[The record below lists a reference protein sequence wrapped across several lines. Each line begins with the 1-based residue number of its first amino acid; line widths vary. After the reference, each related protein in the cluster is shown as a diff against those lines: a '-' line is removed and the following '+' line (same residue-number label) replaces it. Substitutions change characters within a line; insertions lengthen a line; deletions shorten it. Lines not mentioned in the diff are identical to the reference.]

1 MQKILTKRVFRDLR
15 ANLFRYLA
23 LMIMIMFCMF
33 IVVALIVSAESV
45 MKGTEKYHDETF
57 LENGQFTTFIPLTEN
72 DENGLEELGA
82 VLEQHFSMDYD
93 MEDNSVLRVM
103 KVREKID
110 LLHVNEGRIPV
121 NENEI
126 AIDPRYKDEHDLVIG
141 DILKLGDESFE
152 ITGIVT
158 TADYDSPMKEFGDTA
173 SDSVSFGISFVSEK
187 AYEKLLSNGQNA
199 RAEVYLYA
207 YRITDNNIT
216 DNDVK
221 EYMKDIEITADQI
234 DDEYFKEYW
243 DENAGR
249 KDEYLDGIDELLDG
263 ARELKDGA
271 NELKT
276 GTQEF
281 VTGAGQLIDSMPE
294 LKEGTDALT
303 EGISELDE
311 GAIELYDGVEELRD
325 KTNELV
331 NEFMDVKLYNMQS
344 FRTAEDNS
352 RISSA
357 ANDQVINLY
366 AGMFCGVLIIIMF
379 AYVISVFVVHGI
391 EKESSVIGALYALG
405 VKRKQLMLHYITLP
419 VVIIFLA
426 SLIGTLLGASKY
438 GAGWQLQDVY
448 GYFSVPVFD
457 IYVPSYLLIYG
468 IVMPPLI
475 AAIVNVIVIRN
486 KLSRTALSLI
496 RNEQKAS
503 KVSTINIKG
512 KSFVNTFKLRQM
524 IRELRSGLTVV
535 FGMFVTLLLLMIA
548 LNCLTLCLN
557 VKNNMVK
564 DAKYE
569 YMYTYKYPEKEVPIG
584 GEAAFAK
591 ALSKETLGYKFNITI
606 MGIDNDNPYFDAKP
620 EKGMNKVVISNSI
633 ASKFGLKK
641 GDKLIVTDEEN
652 ERDYAFDITD
662 ITEYST
668 SMYAFMDIESMR
680 ELFEEDED
688 YFNTVF
694 SDKELDIPSGRLFA
708 TTTKQSIER
717 ASDVFINNMWGMVIM
732 IMSCSIAV
740 FIIVMYLMMKV
751 MIDRSS
757 FNISLIKIFG
767 YKKNEIRKL
776 YLDGNFYFVALG
788 ALVCIPLAKLIM
800 DRVYPY
806 MVANVGC
813 DLNITFPLWEY
824 LLIYGI
830 ILVLYFII
838 NNVLVINIGKI
849 LPAEVLKNRE

>member
-1 MQKILTKRVFRDLR
+1 MQRILTKRVFRDLK

-45 MKGTEKYHDETF
+45 MKGTEKYHDETS
-57 LENGQFTTFIPLTEN
+57 LESGQFTTFIPLAEE
-72 DENGLEELGA
+72 DENGLEELGV
-82 VLEQHFSMDYD
+82 VLEQHFSMDYN
-93 MEDNSVLRVM
+93 MEDDSVLRVM

-126 AIDPRYKDEHDLVIG
+126 AIDPRYKDEHDLAIG

-152 ITGIVT
+152 ITGVVT

-187 AYEKLLSNGQNA
+187 AYKKLLSNGQNA

-207 YRITDNNIT
+207 YRITDNDIT

-234 DDEYFKEYW
+234 DDEYFREYW

-249 KDEYLDGIDELLDG
+249 KDEYLDGIDELLEG
-263 ARELKDGA
+263 ASELKD
-271 NELKT
+271 
-276 GTQEF
+276 
-281 VTGAGQLIDSMPE
+281 
-294 LKEGTDALT
+294 
-303 EGISELDE
+303 
-311 GAIELYDGVEELRD
+311 GAIELYDGVKEFSD
-325 KTNELV
+325 KTKELID
-331 NEFMDVKLYNMQS
+331 EFVDVKLYNMQS

-352 RISSA
+352 RISAA

-391 EKESSVIGALYALG
+391 EQESSVIGALYALG

-426 SLIGTLLGASKY
+426 SFIGTLLGAGKY

-468 IVMPPLI
+468 IVMPPFI
-475 AAIVNVIVIRN
+475 AAIVNVIVIRK
-486 KLSRTALSLI
+486 KLSKTALSLI

-512 KSFVNTFKLRQM
+512 KSFVNTFKIRQM
-524 IRELRSGLTVV
+524 IRELRSGLTVIL
-535 FGMFVTLLLLMIA
+535 GMFVTLLLLMIA

-557 VKNNMVK
+557 VKNNTVK

-606 MGIDNDNPYFDAKP
+606 MGIDNDNPYFDVKP

-662 ITEYST
+662 ITKYST

-688 YFNTVF
+688 YYNTVF

-732 IMSCSIAV
+732 IMSCSTAV

-767 YKKNEIRKL
+767 YRKKEIRKL

-788 ALVCIPLAKLIM
+788 AFVCIPLAKFIM
-800 DRVYPY
+800 DRAYPY

-813 DLNITFPLWEY
+813 DLNLAFPLWEY